1 MNRIGTKNEQNQ
13 TVNKDTTCY
22 VYAKMKWMRTFK
34 AFDLNGFFP
43 GKLIF
48 ASLLLNSEENRRKLQ
63 ELAEKNSYA
72 QWQFQL
78 RNPTTNKVLFE
89 TVRA

>member
-1 MNRIGTKNEQNQ
+1 MNKIGTKNEQNQ
-13 TVNKDTTCY
+13 TVNANTTCY

-34 AFDLNGFFP
+34 AFDLEGFFP

-63 ELAEKNSYA
+63 KLAEKNSYA

-78 RNPTTNKVLFE
+78 RNPATNKVLFE
-89 TVRA
+89 TERA

>member
-1 MNRIGTKNEQNQ
+1 
-13 TVNKDTTCY
+13 
-22 VYAKMKWMRTFK
+22 MRTFK
-34 AFDLNGFFP
+34 AFDLEGFFP

-63 ELAEKNSYA
+63 QLAEKNSYA

-78 RNPTTNKVLFE
+78 RNPTTNKILFE

>member
-1 MNRIGTKNEQNQ
+1 MNKIGTKNEQNQ
-13 TVNKDTTCY
+13 TVNEGTTCY

-34 AFDLNGFFP
+34 AFDLEGFFP

-63 ELAEKNSYA
+63 KLAEKNSYA

-78 RNPTTNKVLFE
+78 RNPATNKVLFE

>member
-1 MNRIGTKNEQNQ
+1 MNRIGTKNKQNQ
-13 TVNKDTTCY
+13 TVNEDTTCY

-34 AFDLNGFFP
+34 AFDLDGFFP

-63 ELAEKNSYA
+63 QLAEKNSYA

-78 RNPTTNKVLFE
+78 RNPATNKVLFE

>member
-1 MNRIGTKNEQNQ
+1 
-13 TVNKDTTCY
+13 
-22 VYAKMKWMRTFK
+22 MRTFK
-34 AFDLNGFFP
+34 AFDLEGFFP

-63 ELAEKNSYA
+63 QLAEKNNYA

>member
-1 MNRIGTKNEQNQ
+1 MKQKECENTQKPLRIA
-13 TVNKDTTCY
+13 DLCF
-22 VYAKMKWMRTFK
+22 VYAKAKWMKTFK
-34 AFDLNGFFP
+34 AFDLEGFFP

>member
-1 MNRIGTKNEQNQ
+1 
-13 TVNKDTTCY
+13 
-22 VYAKMKWMRTFK
+22 MRTFK
-34 AFDLNGFFP
+34 AFDLEGFFP

-63 ELAEKNSYA
+63 KLAEKNSYA

-78 RNPTTNKVLFE
+78 RNPATNKVLFE

>member
-1 MNRIGTKNEQNQ
+1 MNKIGTKNEQNQ
-13 TVNKDTTCY
+13 AVNENTTCY
-22 VYAKMKWMRTFK
+22 VYAKMKRMRTFK
-34 AFDLNGFFP
+34 AFDLEGFFP

-48 ASLLLNSEENRRKLQ
+48 ASLLLNSKENRRKLQ

-78 RNPTTNKVLFE
+78 RNPATNKVLFE
-89 TVRA
+89 TVKA